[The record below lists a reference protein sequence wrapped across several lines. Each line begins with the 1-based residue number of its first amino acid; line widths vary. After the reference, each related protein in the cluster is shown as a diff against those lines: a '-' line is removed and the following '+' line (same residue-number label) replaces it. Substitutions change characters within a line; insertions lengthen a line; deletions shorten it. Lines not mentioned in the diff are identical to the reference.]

1 MAMMT
6 VGPVM
11 IRPVRPEDASAL
23 VQLATLLDTVNLPR
37 DPALIAEI
45 ITESVTSFARLAH
58 PLPDREDAQPPR
70 GTYTLVAL
78 QGDQLLG
85 TASLLS
91 HHGTAEDPH
100 YAWRVVEHTFYSRQL
115 QVECRRHLLRL
126 EREEV
131 PWTELGGLVVHPE
144 ARGHGLGKLLV
155 AARLLLV
162 AMARAHFCPR
172 LIAELLPPR
181 RPDGSNAFWDALGGP
196 LTGLN
201 YYRADLLCR
210 TDKEFIDALFP
221 RHEVVLELLPAE
233 AQEVVAQVGAPT
245 LPVLRVLQRAGFH
258 YLNAIDPFDGG
269 PHYGAILE
277 EVPPL
282 QRSRALVCLDLPPTA
297 AGPVVLLANPRVF
310 CFHTAPVQ
318 VYGHG
323 VRLAETTTRLL
334 ALEPGDLVWTMPLDW

>member
-6 VGPVM
+6 VAPVM
-11 IRPVRPEDASAL
+11 IRPVHSKDASAL

-45 ITESVTSFARLAH
+45 ITASATSFARLAQ
-58 PLPDREDAQPPR
+58 PPPDREDAQPPR
-70 GTYTLVAL
+70 GTYTLVAM
-78 QGDQLLG
+78 QGELLLG

-100 YAWRVVEHTFYSRQL
+100 YAWRIVEHTFHSRQL
-115 QVECRRHLLRL
+115 QVEYRRHLLRL

-172 LIAELLPPR
+172 LIAELLPSR
-181 RPDGSNAFWDALGGP
+181 RSDGSNVFWDAVGGP
-196 LTGLN
+196 LIGLN

-221 RHEVVLELLPAE
+221 RHEVVLE
-233 AQEVVAQVGAPT
+233 
-245 LPVLRVLQRAGFH
+245 
-258 YLNAIDPFDGG
+258 
-269 PHYGAILE
+269 
-277 EVPPL
+277 
-282 QRSRALVCLDLPPTA
+282 
-297 AGPVVLLANPRVF
+297 
-310 CFHTAPVQ
+310 
-318 VYGHG
+318 
-323 VRLAETTTRLL
+323 
-334 ALEPGDLVWTMPLDW
+334 

>member
-1 MAMMT
+1 MMT
-6 VGPVM
+6 VAPVM
-11 IRPVRPEDASAL
+11 IRPVRPEDAAAL

-45 ITESVTSFARLAH
+45 ITESATSFARLAQ
-58 PLPDREDAQPPR
+58 PPPDRAEAQPPR
-70 GTYTLVAL
+70 GTYTLVAM
-78 QGDQLLG
+78 QGELLLG

-91 HHGTAEDPH
+91 PHGTAEDPH
-100 YAWRVVEHTFYSRQL
+100 YVWRIVEHTFHSRQL
-115 QVECRRHLLRL
+115 QVEYRRHLLRL

-162 AMARAHFCPR
+162 AMYHAHFCPR

-181 RPDGSNAFWDALGGP
+181 RPDGSNAFWDAVGGP

-221 RHEVVLELLPAE
+221 RQEVVLELLPAE

-245 LPVLRVLQRAGFH
+245 LPVWRVLQRAGFH
-258 YLNAIDPFDGG
+258 YLNTIDPFDGG
-269 PHYGAILE
+269 PHYGATLA
-277 EVPPL
+277 EVQPI
-282 QRSRALVCLDLPPTA
+282 QRSCALVCLDLPPTA
-297 AGPVVLLANPRVF
+297 AGPVVLLANPRVLG
-310 CFHTAPVQ
+310 FHAAPIQ
-318 VYGHG
+318 VCGHG
-323 VRLAETTTRLL
+323 GRLAETTTRLL
-334 ALEPGDLVWTMPLDW
+334 ALEPGDVVWTMPLDW